1 MLRTIPGTDTKL
13 TPEIEDPIMPMAT
26 THHGDFRL
34 PKKKASLSV
43 LLRLTKNEISNN
55 IEKYNAMIMSIIIPD
70 IDFKNAC
77 KVTKKPFKKLILIL
91 KLIVVDF
98 FCKFAC

>member
-1 MLRTIPGTDTKL
+1 
-13 TPEIEDPIMPMAT
+13 
-26 THHGDFRL
+26 
-34 PKKKASLSV
+34 
-43 LLRLTKNEISNN
+43 
-55 IEKYNAMIMSIIIPD
+55 MIMSIIIPD